1 VEIISKDLSDFNA
14 IALVRKL
21 QIGVLDV
28 AFLVVTVKFIVA
40 SFERPFVTLLA
51 DCEIAFGV
59 VCPPSRPLRFSA

>member
-1 VEIISKDLSDFNA
+1 MEIISKDLSDFNA

-40 SFERPFVTLLA
+40 SFEVLLLP
-51 DCEIAFGV
+51 C
-59 VCPPSRPLRFSA
+59 